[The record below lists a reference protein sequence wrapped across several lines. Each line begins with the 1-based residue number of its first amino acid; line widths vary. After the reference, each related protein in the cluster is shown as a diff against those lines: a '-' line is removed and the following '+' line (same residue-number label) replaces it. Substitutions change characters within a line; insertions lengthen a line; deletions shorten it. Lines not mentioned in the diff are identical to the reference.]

1 VNLGCGSSYRND
13 DQTLTLEANRQTLR
27 QASRERIHYDPLMKT
42 SFIQTE
48 LESLRDKGLY
58 RSLRCVEGDQGP
70 TLVIE
75 GREVINFSSNNY
87 LGLANHPALRKA
99 AKEAIDRYGCGSG
112 ASRLIS
118 GNMTLHEELE
128 SKIAKLK
135 GMEAA
140 LVFNS
145 GFQANTGVIPVLVG
159 EGDVIL
165 SDALNHASI
174 IDGCRLS
181 RAKII
186 VYGHGDLDE
195 LERGLKKSSPN
206 RRKLIVTESLFSMD
220 GDEAPLTDIVSLA
233 EKYGAI
239 VMVDEAHATGV
250 YEPNGAGIVAKL
262 GLGERV
268 LVQMGTLGKAL
279 GGFGAY
285 ITGGKA
291 LRDLLINR
299 CRSFIFTTSL
309 PPAVMAM
316 AIAAVNLIEQE
327 PERRQTLWNNCQI
340 LRGGL
345 ESLGYSLGSSRSQIL
360 PLMIGDAN
368 QCMKLSEDLLQ
379 RGVFAQGIRPPT
391 VPPGTSRLRITLMA
405 THTREHI
412 EHALKVFKEVARDM
426 RDEDRGWKME
436 DRRSKIEDRK

>member
-1 VNLGCGSSYRND
+1 MN
-13 DQTLTLEANRQTLR
+13 
-27 QASRERIHYDPLMKT
+27 T
-42 SFIQTE
+42 SFLLTE
-48 LESLRDKGLY
+48 LESLRNRGLY

-70 TLVIE
+70 TLLID

-87 LGLANHPALRKA
+87 LGLANHPALREA

-118 GNMTLHEELE
+118 GNMTLHVELE

-135 GMEAA
+135 GTEAA

-159 EGDVIL
+159 DGDVIL

-195 LERGLKKSSPN
+195 IERRLKKSPPN

-220 GDEAPLTDIVSLA
+220 GDEAPLTDIVTLA

-285 ITGGKA
+285 VVGSKA

-316 AIAAVNLIEQE
+316 AIAAIDLVERE
-327 PERRQTLWNNCQI
+327 PERRQALRNNCQL
-340 LRGGL
+340 LRAGL
-345 ESLGYSLGSSRSQIL
+345 ESLGYSLGTSRSQIL
-360 PLMIGDAN
+360 PLLIGDAT
-368 QCMKLSEDLLQ
+368 QCMELSENLLQ

-391 VPPGTSRLRITLMA
+391 VPAGTSRLRITLMA
-405 THTREHI
+405 THTPAHI
-412 EHALKVFKEVARDM
+412 DQALKVFEEIARDM
-426 RDEDRGWKME
+426 RDEDRGWK
-436 DRRSKIEDRK
+436 RIEDQR